1 MPERALA
8 SEEATVP
15 GPYLTMS
22 RERGK
27 VTIWA
32 LGNDR
37 HRVRAEGEIDVDHVV
52 TGRNDAHEFA
62 GVLAERLGPST
73 HGASARGASAQGAS
87 T

>member
-1 MPERALA
+1 MADRTLA
-8 SEEATVP
+8 SRENRAS
-15 GPYLTMS
+15 GPYVTMS
-22 RERGK
+22 RERGT

-52 TGRNDAHEFA
+52 TGHDDAHEFA
-62 GVLAERLGPST
+62 GVLAERLG
-73 HGASARGASAQGAS
+73 AS